1 MKLTAAKGLMEK
13 MAFDVEV
20 CMKQWRVSEFLLK
33 KKKIVFIDIHW
44 HSEHLWKQNS
54 RCKNSEVM
62 GVTLQQ

>member
-33 KKKIVFIDIHW
+33 KKKLYSLTFI
-44 HSEHLWKQNS
+44 
-54 RCKNSEVM
+54 
-62 GVTLQQ
+62 GTLNIYGNKTVDVRTVR